1 MNKRKIIAVDFDG
14 TIVEDNF
21 PHIGKIK
28 QEVLNKIKKWKAEGH
43 TIIIWTCRTG
53 EFLDKAKKFL
63 DKHNIPYD
71 AINENCN
78 NPFGDKQNPRK
89 VYAHIYLDDKALNVA
104 DLEGF
109 NIDTLNWDNQSEIE
123 EDIKT
128 LKSMLYRVY
137 KINPDLVDI
146 EKVEQITK
154 KYNIE

>member
-1 MNKRKIIAVDFDG
+1 MDKRKIIAVDFDG

-89 VYAHIYLDDKALNVA
+89 VYAHIYLDDKALNVD

-109 NIDTLNWDNQSEIE
+109 NIDTLSWDNQNEIE

-146 EKVEQITK
+146 EKVEQIIK

>member
-63 DKHNIPYD
+63 DKYNIPYD

-89 VYAHIYLDDKALNVA
+89 VYAHIYLDDKALNVD

-109 NIDTLNWDNQSEIE
+109 NIDTLSWDNQNEIE

-146 EKVEQITK
+146 EKVAKITK
-154 KYNIE
+154 KYNIK

>member
-146 EKVEQITK
+146 EKVEQIIK

>member
-63 DKHNIPYD
+63 DKYNIPYD

-89 VYAHIYLDDKALNVA
+89 VYAHIYLDDKALNVE

>member
-28 QEVLNKIKKWKAEGH
+28 REVLNKIKKWKAEGH

-63 DKHNIPYD
+63 DKYNIPYD

-89 VYAHIYLDDKALNVA
+89 VYAHIYLDDKALNVD

-109 NIDTLNWDNQSEIE
+109 NIDTLSWDNQNEIE